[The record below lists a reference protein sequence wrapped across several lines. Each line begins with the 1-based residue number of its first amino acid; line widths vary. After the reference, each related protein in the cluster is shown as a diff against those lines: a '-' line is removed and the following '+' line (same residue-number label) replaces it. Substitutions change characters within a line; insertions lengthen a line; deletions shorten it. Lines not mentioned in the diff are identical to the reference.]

1 MPMALPILLVDDDP
15 FTERDVAAI
24 LGKRGYQL
32 HTVKGGEAA
41 LSRAVVLRPSLMLLA
56 EPLEAVGAAARTT
69 ATPSPIDA
77 FWLLRGL
84 RAHPDLASTPVMIL
98 SSTPGDEERL
108 RALRLGAAD
117 YLAKPFRFEELDLR
131 VAAVMDRVRPP
142 LPGAAPPSTISPVH
156 RLTGASGGASP
167 LGIHGSIEQLGLGS
181 LLSMLEM
188 EKKSGLLLLQRGSD
202 TAQLHCQ
209 DGKVCAARLE
219 LDCGTVVRGVDA
231 VSELLTWDSGQF
243 DFTRATLPVEDE
255 IATPTTHL
263 LMEAARRID
272 ETRADSD

>member
-1 MPMALPILLVDDDP
+1 MALPILLVDDDP

-24 LGKRGYQL
+24 LGKRGYKV
-32 HTVKGGEAA
+32 HTVKGAEAA
-41 LSRAVVLRPSLMLLA
+41 LSRAAVLRPALVLISD
-56 EPLEAVGAAARTT
+56 PLEAVGAAAGPTG
-69 ATPSPIDA
+69 TPGGIDA

-84 RAHPDLASTPVMIL
+84 RAHPELLTTPVVILASAP
-98 SSTPGDEERL
+98 SDEQRL

-131 VAAVMDRVRPP
+131 LAAVMERVKPP
-142 LPGAAPPSTISPVH
+142 PPGMAPPPSSQSPLRLPGGIGSSA
-156 RLTGASGGASP
+156 P
-167 LGIHGSIEQLGLGS
+167 LGIHGSLEQLGLGS
-181 LLSMLEM
+181 LLAMLEM

-219 LDCGTVVRGVDA
+219 LDSGTVVRGVDA
-231 VSELLTWDSGQF
+231 VSELLTWESGQF

-272 ETRADSD
+272 ETRAESD